1 MIEGVLY
8 TWFFYIWYHFE
19 GTHRGDREESG
30 GGLNGTDLWY
40 LQGEGVDIILDP
52 LWYMY
57 SIPEFPTGCLILA
70 ISFQI

>member
-1 MIEGVLY
+1 MYYIHD
-8 TWFFYIWYHFE
+8 FFYIWYHFE
-19 GTHRGDREESG
+19 GTHRGDGEESG

-40 LQGEGVDIILDP
+40 LQGEGVDIILNP

-57 SIPEFPTGCLILA
+57 SIPEFPAGCLILA